1 MSLRRPAKDQ
11 PESFEFN
18 SSSLE
23 AAKAIVAK
31 YPEGKQQSAVMALL
45 YIAQKQNNNWIPLA
59 AMKYIAKFLD
69 MPYIKVYE
77 VATFY
82 TMYNLAPVGKYFVQV
97 CTTTP
102 CMIRGA
108 NQLVEACK
116 EKISENECELSNDKS
131 CSWMEVEC
139 LGACVNAPMMQI
151 NDDYY
156 EDLDKTYTRA
166 NYEGIARI
174 KADFDL
180 KKFPFDEQNL
190 KMELTQPYGVE
201 YNEGGNYPKPFITTF
216 QARKDV

>member
-1 MSLRRPAKDQ
+1 MSLKKPAKNQ

-18 SSSLE
+18 SVSLE
-23 AAKAIVAK
+23 EANKIISN
-31 YPEGKQQSAVMALL
+31 YPKGKQQSAVMSLL

-59 AMKYIAKFLD
+59 AMKYIGKFLD

-82 TMYNLAPVGKYFVQV
+82 SMYNLAPVGKYFVQV

-108 NQLVEACK
+108 NQLIEACK
-116 EKISENECELSNDKS
+116 EKISQNESELSSDKN

-156 EDLDKTYTRA
+156 EDLDKNKTLKILDKILNGETPKPGSYRGRVNNEPENNRKTLM
-166 NYEGIARI
+166 
-174 KADFDL
+174 DL
-180 KKFPFDEQNL
+180 KN
-190 KMELTQPYGVE
+190 
-201 YNEGGNYPKPFITTF
+201 
-216 QARKDV
+216 A

>member
-1 MSLRRPAKDQ
+1 MSLKRPSKDQ

-18 SSSLE
+18 STSME
-23 AAKAIVAK
+23 AAKKIVK
-31 YPEGKQQSAVMALL
+31 NYPQNKQKSAVMALL
-45 YIAQKQNNNWIPLA
+45 FIAQKQNNNWIPLA
-59 AMKYIAKFLD
+59 AMKYIGKFLD

-82 TMYNLAPVGKYFVQV
+82 TMYNLAPVGKHFIQV

-108 NQLVEACK
+108 YKLVEACK
-116 EKISENECELSNDKS
+116 EKISDKENTLSINQS

-156 EDLDKTYTRA
+156 EDLDKEKTLKILDKILSGDTPQPGSYRGRVNNEPENIRKTLM
-166 NYEGIARI
+166 
-174 KADFDL
+174 DL
-180 KKFPFDEQNL
+180 KN
-190 KMELTQPYGVE
+190 
-201 YNEGGNYPKPFITTF
+201 
-216 QARKDV
+216 A

>member
-1 MSLRRPAKDQ
+1 MSLRRPAKNQ
-11 PESFEFN
+11 PENFEFN

-23 AAKAIVAK
+23 KAKDIVSK
-31 YPEGKQQSAVMALL
+31 YPKGKQQSAVMALL
-45 YIAQKQNNNWIPLA
+45 YIAQKQNDNWIPLA
-59 AMKYIAKFLD
+59 AMKYIGKFLD

-82 TMYNLAPVGKYFVQV
+82 SMYNLSPVGKFFVQV

-108 NQLVEACK
+108 YKLVEACK
-116 EKISENECELSNDKS
+116 EKISENESELPVDKN

-156 EDLDKTYTRA
+156 EDLDKEKTLKILNKILKGETPKAGSYR
-166 NYEGIARI
+166 GRI
-174 KADFDL
+174 NNAPENNRKTLMDL
-180 KKFPFDEQNL
+180 KN
-190 KMELTQPYGVE
+190 
-201 YNEGGNYPKPFITTF
+201 
-216 QARKDV
+216 A